1 MCCSCGGGGGGWVV
15 GATVD
20 DLAVAVGD
28 VLYAVRRRRI
38 RSSTLNDSKLIG
50 PLEAFL
56 FFRRLFA
63 PRCLP
68 IRSAKDISSVCPSST
83 VGTILSCNF
92 SIKILESQC
101 LKSEAPIWPNSG
113 VDA

>member
-1 MCCSCGGGGGGWVV
+1 VCCSCGGGGGGGWVVV

-38 RSSTLNDSKLIG
+38 RSSTLNDSNLIG

-68 IRSAKDISSVCPSST
+68 IRSAKDISSVCPRST
-83 VGTILSCNF
+83 CCPVTF
-92 SIKILESQC
+92 QYKILESQC
-101 LKSEAPIWPNSG
+101 LKSEAPSAPILELY
-113 VDA
+113 A